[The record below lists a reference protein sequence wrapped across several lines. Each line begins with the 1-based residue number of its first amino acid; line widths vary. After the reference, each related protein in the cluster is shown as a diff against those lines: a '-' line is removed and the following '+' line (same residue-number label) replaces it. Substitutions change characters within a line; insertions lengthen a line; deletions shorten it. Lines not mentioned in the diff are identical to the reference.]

1 MRCGVAGV
9 DITPDPG
16 PVLQGHRNNN
26 RSHSVL
32 FPLEVR
38 AIVFEEG
45 ETKIAIASVDAIGV
59 TLDTTDRIRTEIE
72 KKCGIQG
79 GHVMVVCSHTHCA
92 PPTVPYLGSMEANLD
107 FVERIVSAT
116 VDSVELANADLQPI
130 SFGLGCGSVHFNI
143 SRRPIPGQSGMAF
156 NYGGLVDRR
165 VRVLRLDKEDGN
177 PLAVL
182 FHYSCHTTTKHGS
195 EGYISP
201 DYAGIA
207 RQFVE
212 SDLGCKALFLPGC
225 FGNIRPAILGEGGG
239 FASASKE
246 QLEACGNELGR
257 EVCRVAGWLRS
268 RESSGLMART
278 CPLKIPYG
286 PPAHTEDE
294 FREMSRR
301 PSDLGSKHPGEWA
314 KRMLALME
322 NGLPEAVT
330 TEMQLIRLGP
340 VLLFAIPGEPAQEI
354 GHALEKANRGNLG
367 AEDVWPVGYA
377 NDEIGYFCTERHHEE
392 GGYEPNSFEVYNHP
406 GPFLD
411 EEKVILKTA
420 QTLRRG

>member
-1 MRCGVAGV
+1 MRCGVSGV
-9 DITPDPG
+9 DITPKPG

-26 RSHSVL
+26 PSHSVL
-32 FPLEVR
+32 YPLEVR
-38 AIVFEEG
+38 AIVLEEG
-45 ETKIAIASVDAIGV
+45 ETKIAIVSVDAIGV
-59 TLDTTDRIRTEIE
+59 TLDITERIRTKIE
-72 KKCGIQG
+72 KKCGIAG
-79 GHVMVVCSHTHCA
+79 DHVMVTCNHTHCA
-92 PPTVPYLGSMEANLD
+92 PATIPYLGSMEQDMD
-107 FVERIVSAT
+107 FVAQIESAT
-116 VDSVELANADLQPI
+116 VESIERANADLQPI

-143 SRRPIPGQSGMAF
+143 SRRPIPGQSGMAL

-165 VRVLRLDKEDGN
+165 VRVLRLDKEDGS

-212 SDLGCKALFLPGC
+212 SNLNCKALFLPGC
-225 FGNIRPAILGEGGG
+225 FGNIRPAILSEGGG

-246 QLEACGNELGR
+246 ELEACGHELGR
-257 EVCRVAGWLRS
+257 EVCRAARWLRS
-268 RESSGLMART
+268 EQRSGLMART
-278 CPLKIPYG
+278 CPLKVPYDA
-286 PPAHTEDE
+286 PAHTEDE
-294 FREMSRR
+294 FRDMAETSGNQDSKN
-301 PSDLGSKHPGEWA
+301 PSNWA

-322 NGLPEAVT
+322 KGLPGSVT
-330 TEMQLIRLGP
+330 TEMQVMRLGP
-340 VLLFAIPGEPAQEI
+340 VLLFAIPGEPVQEI
-354 GHALEKANRGNLG
+354 GHALEKVNRGSLG

-392 GGYEPNSFEVYNHP
+392 GGYEPNSYEVYNHP
-406 GPFLD
+406 GPFKD

-420 QTLRRG
+420 QPLRRG